1 MFPNPLHKKP
11 EKFQLI
17 LTPCQMQ
24 VNFALVRRFF
34 SETCTQAVEFNE
46 ANLRSAKHMCT
57 F

>member
-11 EKFQLI
+11 KIFQVI
-17 LTPCQMQ
+17 STPCQMQ
-24 VNFALVRRFF
+24 VNFVLIRRF
-34 SETCTQAVEFNE
+34 STEAVEFNE